1 MNTHDRDRLI
11 QHILTSEAEADARL
25 HNGMDP
31 QKIQQELGPFTSEN
45 AGGLESVKSAI
56 DAYLRLAV
64 RTDLPEFLRAFWGAS
79 QPASVI
85 GSLLADIRNTTMH
98 SFAVSPAATIVEL
111 SLIHI

>member
-1 MNTHDRDRLI
+1 M
-11 QHILTSEAEADARL
+11 SEARADARL

-64 RTDLPEFLRAFWGAS
+64 RGNLPEFCEPFG
-79 QPASVI
+79 V
-85 GSLLADIRNTTMH
+85 LLNLH
-98 SFAVSPAATIVEL
+98 L
-111 SLIHI
+111 